1 MCKLLVGLSDGGVFQ
16 GPWWIQPSRA
26 GVPPMPPWGRIARY
40 HTILGPFSP
49 GPGVRSG
56 GYQHHDRPFSRSL
69 GTAEM
74 MSATSSPT
82 PTAQTTASKS
92 KMVSATAP
100 NAISAA
106 HR

>member
-16 GPWWIQPSRA
+16 GPWWILPSRA
-26 GVPPMPPWGRIARY
+26 GVSPMPPWGRIARY
-40 HTILGPFSP
+40 HTILDPFRLARRGELPS
-49 GPGVRSG
+49 
-56 GYQHHDRPFSRSL
+56 YQGHDRRFSRSL

-74 MSATSSPT
+74 ISAMSSPT
-82 PTAQTTASKS
+82 PTAQATASRS